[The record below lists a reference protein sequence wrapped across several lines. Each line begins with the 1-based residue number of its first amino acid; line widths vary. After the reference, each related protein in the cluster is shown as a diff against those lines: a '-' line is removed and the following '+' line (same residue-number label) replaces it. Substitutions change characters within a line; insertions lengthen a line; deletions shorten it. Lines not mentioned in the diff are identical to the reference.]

1 MNDSGIVDIRS
12 SFAQKVQGLLAAL
25 ILKALLGTLR
35 WERDALAQVKAELSS
50 GRQRIFAFWHG
61 RLLGLPGLGKLV
73 TPISG
78 KQLYILISRHS
89 DGRLIAEAIK
99 WFGIES
105 VAGSSSKGGREAI
118 TALLSVAEQG
128 HHLGITPDGPRGP
141 VHECKFGVVALSQKA
156 QLDIVPVA
164 YSVDRKWK
172 LRSWDGMIVPKPFA
186 RATLVFGE
194 PILVT
199 EEEDLD
205 QARIRVQNALN
216 AALERADAVWTS
228 L

>member
-1 MNDSGIVDIRS
+1 
-12 SFAQKVQGLLAAL
+12 
-25 ILKALLGTLR
+25 
-35 WERDALAQVKAELSS
+35 
-50 GRQRIFAFWHG
+50 
-61 RLLGLPGLGKLV
+61 LPGLGKLV

-105 VAGSSSKGGREAI
+105 VAGSSSKGGREAV
-118 TALLSVAEQG
+118 TTLLSVAEQG

-186 RATLVFGE
+186 RATLVLGE
-194 PILVT
+194 PILVK
-199 EEEDLD
+199 EGEDLD

-216 AALERADAVWTS
+216 TALERADAVWTS

>member
-1 MNDSGIVDIRS
+1 MSDTDAVEIRS
-12 SFAQKVQGLLAAL
+12 SFSQKVQGFLAAL
-25 ILKALLGTLR
+25 LLRALLGTLR
-35 WERDALAQVKAELSS
+35 WEKSAIAEVRAELSS

-73 TPISG
+73 TPVSG

-118 TALLSVAEQG
+118 NALLSVAEEG

-156 QLDIVPVA
+156 QIDIVPVA

-194 PILVT
+194 PILVR
-199 EEEDLD
+199 EEEDLEH
-205 QARIRVQNALN
+205 ARIRVQNALN
-216 AALERADAVWTS
+216 TAMERADAVWAS

>member
-1 MNDSGIVDIRS
+1 MSDIGAVEIRS
-12 SFAQKVQGLLAAL
+12 SFSQKVQGLLAAL
-25 ILKALLGTLR
+25 LLKLLLGTLR
-35 WERDALAQVKAELSS
+35 WEKRALAEVREELSS

-105 VAGSSSKGGREAI
+105 VAGSSSKGGREALH
-118 TALLSVAEQG
+118 ALLSVAEQG

-156 QLDIVPVA
+156 QLEIVPVA

-194 PILVT
+194 PILVG
-199 EEEDLD
+199 ENEDLD
-205 QARIRVQNALN
+205 HARIRVQNELN
-216 AALERADAVWTS
+216 AAMERADAVWTS